1 METNKLL
8 FLLQTLL
15 FFFAP
20 LGISL
25 MAASLSPT
33 YLRCEYKVNPVGIDI
48 LQPRLSWQF
57 TSEKRAV
64 TQSAYQIQVA
74 LSREDLGKENAL
86 IWDSGQVASDR
97 SIQVEYAGPQLQS
110 SEHYYWR
117 VRVWDDQNR
126 VSDWSDANF
135 WEMGLLSVDD
145 WHAAWI
151 QPDLQED
158 TLKSNPAP
166 MLRKE
171 FALKNAVEQ
180 ARLYITSLGL
190 YEAEINGQR
199 IGDQVFTPGWTS
211 YDNRLQYQTYDVTEL
226 LQNGAN
232 AIGVTLGD
240 GWYRG
245 RMGWHNT
252 RNIYGEKL
260 ALLAQLQVDYADGS
274 REMIGTDATWNSATG
289 PILYSDIYDGEHYD
303 ARLEKKGWSQAG
315 FDAKNWSGVRVVEH
329 SKRILIAPEGP
340 PVRRTAEIKPIQ
352 ILHTPAG
359 ETVYD
364 MGQNMVGWVRLRV
377 QGKAGTTVTL
387 KHAEVLDKIG
397 NFYTDNLRKAEQIVR
412 YTLKGGGTEIH
423 EPHFTFQGFRYVAIE
438 GFPGEPT
445 LDALTGMVI
454 HSDMTP
460 TGSFASS
467 DSLLNQLQQNIQWG
481 QRGNFLDVPTDCP
494 QRDERLGWTGDAQ
507 VFCPTASF
515 NMDAASFFAKWMKD
529 VAADQ
534 QKSGAV
540 PHVVPNVLTHR
551 QGKGAS
557 ASAGWADVA
566 VIVPW
571 DIYQIY
577 GDKRIL
583 QQQYPS
589 MKAWVEYQRGRAG
602 ESYLWT
608 QDFTFGDWLAFA
620 TTNSDYPGATT
631 DKDLVSSAFFAY
643 STSILQKIADLL
655 GKTDDARK
663 YAALFTKIKA
673 AFAKEFITATGRLAS
688 NTQTAY
694 TLALAFDLV
703 PEHLKAEAASR
714 LAENVRTF
722 KHITT
727 GFLGTPLIC
736 HVLSAYGYYDEA
748 FMLLNRKEYPSW
760 LYPITKG
767 ATTIWERWDGIK
779 PDGSFQDDGMN
790 SFNHYAYG
798 AIGDWMYRQIAGI
811 NPDISAPGYK
821 HSLITPHRGGGLTH
835 ASATYNSMH
844 GLIES
849 GWELENNTMQVRV
862 TIPANTT
869 ATVILPEAVLAE
881 VKEGKAN
888 VAGTKGIQNAE
899 QVTEGVKLEI
909 GSGSYTFSYPVKQSS
924 AGS

>member
-1 METNKLL
+1 M
-8 FLLQTLL
+8 
-15 FFFAP
+15 
-20 LGISL
+20 
-25 MAASLSPT
+25 
-33 YLRCEYKVNPVGIDI
+33 
-48 LQPRLSWQF
+48 
-57 TSEKRAV
+57 
-64 TQSAYQIQVA
+64 
-74 LSREDLGKENAL
+74 
-86 IWDSGQVASDR
+86 
-97 SIQVEYAGPQLQS
+97 
-110 SEHYYWR
+110 
-117 VRVWDDQNR
+117 
-126 VSDWSDANF
+126 
-135 WEMGLLSVDD
+135 
-145 WHAAWI
+145 
-151 QPDLQED
+151 
-158 TLKSNPAP
+158 
-166 MLRKE
+166 
-171 FALKNAVEQ
+171 
-180 ARLYITSLGL
+180 
-190 YEAEINGQR
+190 
-199 IGDQVFTPGWTS
+199 
-211 YDNRLQYQTYDVTEL
+211 
-226 LQNGAN
+226 
-232 AIGVTLGD
+232 
-240 GWYRG
+240 
-245 RMGWHNT
+245 
-252 RNIYGEKL
+252 
-260 ALLAQLQVDYADGS
+260 
-274 REMIGTDATWNSATG
+274 
-289 PILYSDIYDGEHYD
+289 
-303 ARLEKKGWSQAG
+303 
-315 FDAKNWSGVRVVEH
+315 
-329 SKRILIAPEGP
+329 
-340 PVRRTAEIKPIQ
+340 
-352 ILHTPAG
+352 
-359 ETVYD
+359 
-364 MGQNMVGWVRLRV
+364 
-377 QGKAGTTVTL
+377 
-387 KHAEVLDKIG
+387 
-397 NFYTDNLRKAEQIVR
+397 
-412 YTLKGGGTEIH
+412 
-423 EPHFTFQGFRYVAIE
+423 
-438 GFPGEPT
+438 
-445 LDALTGMVI
+445 
-454 HSDMTP
+454 
-460 TGSFASS
+460 
-467 DSLLNQLQQNIQWG
+467 
-481 QRGNFLDVPTDCP
+481 
-494 QRDERLGWTGDAQ
+494 
-507 VFCPTASF
+507 
-515 NMDAASFFAKWMKD
+515 
-529 VAADQ
+529 
-534 QKSGAV
+534 